1 VQIPNND
8 ISNTG
13 HVRPDTKLFVMK
25 LLAHP
30 LPPELLKYAKP
41 IPVEMMEEERFTN
54 YTPEVVY

>member
-1 VQIPNND
+1 
-8 ISNTG
+8 
-13 HVRPDTKLFVMK
+13 MK
-25 LLAHP
+25 LLEYP